1 MDNFFIIILRTIH
14 IFGGVLWVGSA
25 VFYMFLLKPTVKSIG
40 PAGPDFMR
48 HLMGKQRLP
57 IFMNTVAL
65 LTILSGIPLFLYA
78 SGGLQL
84 SWITTGPGIG
94 FTIGSIVGIAVFFFG
109 FTMIKPRGERLSALG
124 QEIALAG
131 GPPNPGQAA
140 ELEKLDKE
148 LTQIERVDFF
158 MLTIALFTM
167 ATARYW
173 WF

>member
-1 MDNFFIIILRTIH
+1 
-14 IFGGVLWVGSA
+14 
-25 VFYMFLLKPTVKSIG
+25 
-40 PAGPDFMR
+40 
-48 HLMGKQRLP
+48 
-57 IFMNTVAL
+57 
-65 LTILSGIPLFLYA
+65 
-78 SGGLQL
+78 
-84 SWITTGPGIG
+84 
-94 FTIGSIVGIAVFFFG
+94 
-109 FTMIKPRGERLSALG
+109 MIKPRGERLSVLG